1 VRVNVG
7 AATRRLR
14 TRLYTFPERR
24 RELLDCLLLAFVA
37 AWERADVP
45 AILGMLVEDA
55 RFTMPP
61 LLAWLHGLADIGR
74 FLTERMFATSWRV
87 VPMWASGQLAFAC
100 YQGSPDGTGF
110 RLGALNVLTL
120 RGGRIVEMTGFLDP
134 EIHVRF
140 GLPEEWPD
148 LLRSDLAGAL

>member
-1 VRVNVG
+1 
-7 AATRRLR
+7 
-14 TRLYTFPERR
+14 
-24 RELLDCLLLAFVA
+24 
-37 AWERADVP
+37 
-45 AILGMLVEDA
+45 MLVEDA
-55 RFTMPP
+55 RFTTPS

-74 FLTERMFATSWRV
+74 FLTERVFATSWRV

-100 YQGSPDGTGF
+100 NQGSPDGTGF

-140 GLPEEWPD
+140 GLPEERPD
-148 LLRSDLAGAL
+148 LLWSDLAGAL